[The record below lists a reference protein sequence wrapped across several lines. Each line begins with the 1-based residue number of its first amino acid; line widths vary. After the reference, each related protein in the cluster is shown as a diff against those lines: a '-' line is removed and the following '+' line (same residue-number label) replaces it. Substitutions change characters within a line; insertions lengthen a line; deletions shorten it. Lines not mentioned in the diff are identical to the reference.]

1 MKRPRL
7 EQYDQVTGSS
17 SSVLGGEEELVS
29 SWEAPPFTSSRL
41 VVREGSVEGGLGG
54 GAVEGVTV
62 EGGLGGVTV
71 QLQSSAGERGMMES
85 VDLQSPPSAH
95 SPSSS
100 IELVSLSS
108 SGVGLATGPPSEG
121 GVSPSVEVGTCADL
135 GMVSSRLIFSRCVIS
150 RPGRSQGL
158 LYK

>member
-1 MKRPRL
+1 M
-7 EQYDQVTGSS
+7 
-17 SSVLGGEEELVS
+17 LGGEEELVS

-41 VVREGSVEGGLGG
+41 VVREGSVEGELGG
-54 GAVEGVTV
+54 GTMEGGLGGVTV

-71 QLQSSAGERGMMES
+71 QLQPSSGDRGMMES

-121 GVSPSVEVGTCADL
+121 GVSPSVEVGTTIFADQ
-135 GMVSSRLIFSRCVIS
+135 RLH
-150 RPGRSQGL
+150 
-158 LYK
+158 